1 MPVTAQVEAGDS
13 LRFKVVGRYQV
24 DGSLM
29 AWRADTMMVRLEGF
43 DEAWPIAYGDL
54 ESLKVFRLRTPRE
67 GFHRG
72 MLIGATA
79 GLFIGVAIGLGLH
92 AAGVIDDPD
101 APPAE
106 KLIANG
112 LAFMGYGIASGFFV
126 GGFIGGSHPGIGWV
140 DIRIARF

>member
-1 MPVTAQVEAGDS
+1 VPAAAQVEAGDS

-24 DGSLM
+24 DGSLL
-29 AWRADTMMVRLEGF
+29 AWRADTLLVRLEGVKA
-43 DEAWPIAYGDL
+43 AWPIPYSDL
-54 ESLKVFRLRTPRE
+54 EMLQVFRLRTPSE

-79 GLFIGVAIGLGLH
+79 GLFIGVAVGLGLH

-112 LAFMGYGIASGFFV
+112 LTFMGFGIASGFFV
-126 GGFIGGSHPGIGWV
+126 GGFIGSSHPGIGWV
-140 DIRIARF
+140 NIRIMNF